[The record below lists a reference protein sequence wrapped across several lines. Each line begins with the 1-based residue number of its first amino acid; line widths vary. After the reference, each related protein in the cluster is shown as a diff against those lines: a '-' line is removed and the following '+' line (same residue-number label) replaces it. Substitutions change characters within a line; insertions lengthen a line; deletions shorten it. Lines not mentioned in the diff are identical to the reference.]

1 MPKRKEI
8 DPPSTEVIKIRVPI
22 ETKKEC
28 LETKESGP
36 YWRHQAEATFFGYL
50 LNLGLRQYQKVML
63 PGELAE
69 NEPPSKRARISEGPY
84 SATVNKVHP
93 DKKEVNPIH
102 EKKRG

>member
-1 MPKRKEI
+1 
-8 DPPSTEVIKIRVPI
+8 
-22 ETKKEC
+22 
-28 LETKESGP
+28 
-36 YWRHQAEATFFGYL
+36 
-50 LNLGLRQYQKVML
+50 ML